1 MASKYDPAIDK
12 GIALLD
18 AKVPEWCTKMQL
30 DHLEMANG
38 DSCVLGQIFAG
49 RSSSE
54 SEYGPSY
61 YVGSDFLGLPYWSEE
76 HGFFTHGPWA
86 PLTRRWKQRIRQHC
100 AAHDEVRRAGES

>member
-30 DHLEMANG
+30 DHLKMG
-38 DSCVLGQIFAG
+38 DGASCVLGQVFGDYDDGLIG
-49 RSSSE
+49 
-54 SEYGPSY
+54 
-61 YVGSDFLGLPYWSEE
+61 LGLLDPAASGYPDDTVY
-76 HGFFTHGPWA
+76 GFDLDDGRGAFSNENYG

-100 AAHDEVRRAGES
+100 EAHS